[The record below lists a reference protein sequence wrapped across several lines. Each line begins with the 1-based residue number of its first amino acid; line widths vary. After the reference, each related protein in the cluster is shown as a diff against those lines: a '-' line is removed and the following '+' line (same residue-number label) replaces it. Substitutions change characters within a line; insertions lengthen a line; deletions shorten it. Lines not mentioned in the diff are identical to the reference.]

1 MAQYEYMLGTSYGGL
16 VNLESMTVPVFA
28 PKHSPIVYS
37 KPVNLGDAS
46 VRGLGWL
53 TTSWHWD
60 FLSQAQYTQL
70 KGLCSD
76 LSAQVYIKT
85 KNNAGSYSYYTCT
98 MLWPTKEPEREAGRI
113 LDMTIT
119 FRNMVVYTPPS

>member
-1 MAQYEYMLGTSYGGL
+1 MGTKQKYKSE
-16 VNLESMTVPVFA
+16 LESYRREFNDALFEAINSEDIGFVSKATKYYFHLGVKNSA
-28 PKHSPIVYS
+28 GNSPIVYS

-85 KNNAGSYSYYTCT
+85 KNNA
-98 MLWPTKEPEREAGRI
+98 LPE
-113 LDMTIT
+113 
-119 FRNMVVYTPPS
+119 